1 MNHDLPPFDD
11 PAREHEWQAQE
22 RALDAERHGLD
33 PAADD
38 ARVRRYRLLARAL
51 REPMPVA
58 LPADFARR
66 MAAQVAA
73 APSRRQA
80 AGTRFESTL
89 ASTLVV
95 MLVVAGGVVL
105 AYYGNTW
112 LPAFRDLL
120 PSLGTPATGW
130 LLALGG
136 CIGASWL
143 LGLWQRHTHGPAA

>member
-11 PAREHEWQAQE
+11 PAREREWLAQE
-22 RALDAERHGLD
+22 RALDAERRGLA
-33 PAADD
+33 PAGDN

-66 MAAQVAA
+66 MAAQTAA
-73 APSRRQA
+73 APSRREV

-95 MLVVAGGVVL
+95 MLLVAGGVVL
-105 AYYGNTW
+105 AYYGSAW
-112 LPAFRDLL
+112 LPAFRSLL
-120 PSLGTPATGW
+120 PSSGTPATGW

-136 CIGASWL
+136 CLVASWL
-143 LGLWQRHTHGPAA
+143 LGLWQRHMHGPTA